1 MAEARDIRLRA
12 NATDEDIQAMR
23 NTLHEH
29 TVTAEIQARTI
40 AELDAR
46 NLGLPQENVNHQ
58 RQIAELS
65 DGEAFVIT
73 DALVT
78 KAVFI

>member
-12 NATDEDIQAMR
+12 NATDEDIKAMR
-23 NTLHEH
+23 NVLHEH
-29 TVTAEIQARTI
+29 SVTAEIQARTI

-46 NLGLPQENVNHQ
+46 NLGLQQGNADHQ
-58 RQIAELS
+58 RRIAELS
-65 DGEAFVIT
+65 DGEAFVTT
-73 DALVT
+73 DALGT